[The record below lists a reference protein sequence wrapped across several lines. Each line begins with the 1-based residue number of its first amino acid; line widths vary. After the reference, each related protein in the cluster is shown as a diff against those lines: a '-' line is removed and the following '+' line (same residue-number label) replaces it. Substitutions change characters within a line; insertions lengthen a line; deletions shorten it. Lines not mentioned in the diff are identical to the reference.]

1 MNTGKNLFA
10 KLQNADSPR
19 GIWENIDAGR
29 EYLRKCDSAER
40 GWPPSLSVPVHWA
53 PRRVTRE
60 SALRRNE
67 LIAALADEACIAYA
81 ASGGYTERIVEWL
94 KSWCVPPFVRTLI
107 NHEVHRSQ

>member
-19 GIWENIDAGR
+19 GIWEIIDAGR

-53 PRRVTRE
+53 AKARHPGIC
-60 SALRRNE
+60 SA
-67 LIAALADEACIAYA
+67 
-81 ASGGYTERIVEWL
+81 
-94 KSWCVPPFVRTLI
+94 PQRT
-107 NHEVHRSQ
+107 HCRPCG